1 MKLRNIFKTTASV
14 IISASL
20 CGGILTGCSLFSAP
34 EKQTLTESRTGD
46 DGNAPVSVATE
57 KNEESGGL
65 NVPENTGENS
75 VNTEK
80 IRITALSGPTAMGMT
95 KMMSDN
101 DSQGYGF
108 EGNYDF
114 EFNIV
119 SAVDEVSPLVVKG
132 DTDIFCVPANLASV
146 LYNKTE
152 GNVQVL
158 AVNTLGVIYICE
170 NGDTVKDIS
179 DLKGKTVYA
188 SGKGATPEY
197 ALNYV
202 LTQNGIDPENDL
214 TIEWKSE
221 HAECLASLLAD
232 ENGVAMLPQ
241 PFVTS
246 AQIQNENINVVLDL
260 TEEWDKL
267 GGESSM
273 ITGVVAVRKEFAAE
287 HPEAVN
293 EFLTRYAASVEYV
306 NNNVSEAAQ
315 LVEQYGIIKAAV
327 AEKAIPKCNI
337 VCITASDMKTA
348 LSGYLGVLFGQNPTS
363 VGGSEPKDDFY
374 YGA

>member
-1 MKLRNIFKTTASV
+1 MKLRNIFKMAACV
-14 IISASL
+14 LISASL
-20 CGGILTGCSLFSAP
+20 CGGILTGCSSSAP
-34 EKQTLTESRTGD
+34 EQKQEPTGTQEAEASDITSSANTALSTESAD
-46 DGNAPVSVATE
+46 I
-57 KNEESGGL
+57 
-65 NVPENTGENS
+65 PENP
-75 VNTEK
+75 EK

-95 KMMSDN
+95 KLMSDN
-101 DSQGYGF
+101 ESESYGY
-108 EGNYDF
+108 D
-114 EFNIV
+114 FNIV

-152 GNVQVL
+152 GKVQVL
-158 AVNTLGVIYICE
+158 AINTLGVIYICE
-170 NGDTVKDIS
+170 NGDTVKKIS

-202 LTQNGIDPENDL
+202 LTQNDIDPENDL

-221 HAECLASLLAD
+221 HAECLAALLAD

-241 PFVTS
+241 PFVTNPQ
-246 AQIQNENINVVLDL
+246 AQNENINVVLDL

-273 ITGVVAVRKEFAAE
+273 ITGVVAVRKEFAEE

-293 EFLTRYAASVEYV
+293 EFLARYEASVEYV
-306 NNNVSEAAQ
+306 NGNAAEAAK
-315 LVEQYGIIKAAV
+315 LIEKYGIIKAAV
-327 AEKAIPKCNI
+327 AEKALPKCNI
-337 VCITASDMKTA
+337 VCITASDMKKA
-348 LSGYLGVLFGQNPTS
+348 LSGYLKVLFGQNPQS
-363 VGGSEPKDDFY
+363 VGGSEPQDDFY